1 MVVLM
6 VVINLFIL
14 VTKSEIAWS
23 CNGKNKIKFPNL
35 GDDSHIGYFRKIN
48 KNLSVEK
55 KMRMKSG
62 QVMHYKIFVKRKF
75 EAYSK

>member
-1 MVVLM
+1 M
-6 VVINLFIL
+6 
-14 VTKSEIAWS
+14 
-23 CNGKNKIKFPNL
+23 
-35 GDDSHIGYFRKIN
+35 SHIGYFRKIN
-48 KNLSVEK
+48 KNLPVEK